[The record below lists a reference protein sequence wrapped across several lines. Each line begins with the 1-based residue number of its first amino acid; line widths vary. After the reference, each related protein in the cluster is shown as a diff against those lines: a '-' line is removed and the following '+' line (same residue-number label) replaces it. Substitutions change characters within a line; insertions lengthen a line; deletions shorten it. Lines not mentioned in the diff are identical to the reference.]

1 MAICPNCSS
10 ENAGGKYYTECGAAL
25 PASCPACSSA
35 VELGQK
41 FCGECGHQL
50 APGPARPPAPRPDM
64 EAERRQITVMFCD
77 MVGSTA
83 LSGRLDPEDLRD
95 IMHTYQNTAAGA
107 VSRFDG
113 FVAKFLGDGV
123 LAYFG
128 FPQAHE
134 DDAERAVRAGLAI
147 VEAVSRLRASS
158 ETQNLAVRIGISSG
172 LVVVGDILEAGATV
186 EHSVVG
192 ETPNLAARLQEVAA
206 PNTVVVSDATRKLVA
221 GAFEFDDLGSKE
233 LKGIAGTVPA
243 WRVGAESRAGSRFR
257 ASRAGAMTEFVGR
270 REEIDILLAKWRQA
284 SEGHGQAV
292 VISGEAG
299 IGKSRLVEI
308 LRQALS
314 NEPHVRVRFQCSPYH
329 LNTELFPVVSHLSYA
344 AGIEQDD
351 PAPARLD
358 KLAALMSDE
367 GDEASARDR
376 ALIASLFGIDSDD
389 GRAISSL
396 SPEQRKDALLKLLAA
411 RMFALESRGPV
422 LAVFED
428 VHWVDPTTLAL
439 LELSLTLVFGHSA
452 LIVITTR
459 PEFEE
464 TWQPPANVNRLALDR
479 LPPEN
484 RAEMIRSVATGR
496 DLPEAL
502 IAQIVERTDGVPL
515 FVEELTRSV
524 LESTDSDATGRPTH
538 MVSVPETLQDSLM
551 ERLDRL
557 GNAKEVAQIGSAIG
571 REFSYRMVAAVSDQP
586 QSSLDENLQCL
597 VDSGLVFERGEA
609 AQARYIFKHALVQE
623 AAHASML
630 LSRQRKLHLAIA
642 QALVAH
648 FPETEASQP
657 ELLARHYDLADHADE
672 AARYFELAGRKAS
685 TVSANAEAIAHFEN
699 ALDRLPKLSAQR
711 GGADEQIEFRL
722 RAALGVPLIAVKG
735 YASEEVEDNYLRAQ
749 AIAGDETTSET
760 YFAVLRGLWNCYF
773 DRGDMRRGSELA
785 SQLVR
790 FAEQN
795 RSDVL
800 VALAYRA
807 VGCVEILQ
815 GHIAS
820 ADPVFDTC
828 RRVGRQ
834 RARN

>member
-1 MAICPNCSS
+1 M
-10 ENAGGKYYTECGAAL
+10 
-25 PASCPACSSA
+25 
-35 VELGQK
+35 
-41 FCGECGHQL
+41 
-50 APGPARPPAPRPDM
+50 
-64 EAERRQITVMFCD
+64 
-77 MVGSTA
+77 
-83 LSGRLDPEDLRD
+83 
-95 IMHTYQNTAAGA
+95 
-107 VSRFDG
+107 
-113 FVAKFLGDGV
+113 AKFLGDGV

-221 GAFEFDDLGSKE
+221 GALEFDDLGSKE

-623 AAHASML
+623 AAHATHAAEPPAQTALGDCASARCP
-630 LSRQRKLHLAIA
+630 LSRNRGLAAGVAGAPLRSCRSRRRGGEIFRTGRA
-642 QALVAH
+642 QGFHRVGQCRGHRA
-648 FPETEASQP
+648 FREC
-657 ELLARHYDLADHADE
+657 AR
-672 AARYFELAGRKAS
+672 S
-685 TVSANAEAIAHFEN
+685 TAEAFGPA
-699 ALDRLPKLSAQR
+699 R
-711 GGADEQIEFRL
+711 
-722 RAALGVPLIAVKG
+722 
-735 YASEEVEDNYLRAQ
+735 
-749 AIAGDETTSET
+749 
-760 YFAVLRGLWNCYF
+760 
-773 DRGDMRRGSELA
+773 RRG
-785 SQLVR
+785 
-790 FAEQN
+790 
-795 RSDVL
+795 
-800 VALAYRA
+800 
-807 VGCVEILQ
+807 
-815 GHIAS
+815 
-820 ADPVFDTC
+820 
-828 RRVGRQ
+828 
-834 RARN
+834 